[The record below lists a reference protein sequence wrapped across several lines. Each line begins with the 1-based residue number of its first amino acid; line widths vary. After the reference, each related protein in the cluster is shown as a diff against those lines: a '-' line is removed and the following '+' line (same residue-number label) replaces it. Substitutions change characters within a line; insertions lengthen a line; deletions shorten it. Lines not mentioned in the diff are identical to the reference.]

1 MRRARFEDLEGNQR
15 NEQPN
20 PMSID
25 QGHLVLTD
33 HSLVVQP
40 PSSLSRQ
47 RSLHKREDGTVSLI
61 LPLNK
66 KKKEIRKKEKKRK
79 KNELSTF
86 VEKVCIQPPHEY
98 ILIYSPF
105 L

>member
-66 KKKEIRKKEKKRK
+66 KKKRDKKERKEKKEKRI
-79 KNELSTF
+79 
-86 VEKVCIQPPHEY
+86 VY
-98 ILIYSPF
+98 IC
-105 L
+105 